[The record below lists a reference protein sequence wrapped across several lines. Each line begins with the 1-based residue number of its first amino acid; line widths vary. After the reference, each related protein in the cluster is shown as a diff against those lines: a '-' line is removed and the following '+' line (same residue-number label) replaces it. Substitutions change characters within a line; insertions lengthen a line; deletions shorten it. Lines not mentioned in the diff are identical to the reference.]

1 MGILH
6 QQQSEMGACMFDE
19 ILACLDG
26 SPLAETILPLA
37 AGLAGTARARF
48 TLVRIVI
55 DGDDMAADES
65 YLRDRA
71 RPYGAQFKLFTGAD
85 PGEVIVA
92 ELERS
97 PGAIAAMTT
106 HGRTA
111 WAEALLGSVALN
123 VIQNADRPVIVY
135 RSRVADQKAP
145 ETIRTIAVALDGGEF
160 SERIIP
166 AAVELAKVIDANL
179 LLIQVLPVGFSK
191 STGPNLAPGDFLESS
206 YLHAKAVEIE
216 RKYGIEPSW
225 DVLHGEPGDAIPQ
238 YVRGTAKTLLAMT
251 THARSGLQ
259 KVILGSVTADCIRN
273 AGVPMMIY
281 WPHS

>member
-1 MGILH
+1 
-6 QQQSEMGACMFDE
+6 MFDE

-37 AGLAGTARARF
+37 HSLASAARARL
-48 TLVRIVI
+48 TLVRTII
-55 DGDDMAADES
+55 ESDDIAADES
-65 YLRDRA
+65 YLRDCA
-71 RPYGAQFKLFTGAD
+71 HSYGAQFKLLMGAD
-85 PGEVIVA
+85 PGQVIVA
-92 ELERS
+92 ELERN

-111 WAEALLGSVALN
+111 WAEALIGSVALN
-123 VIQNADRPVIVY
+123 IIQNADRPVIVY

-145 ETIRTIAVALDGGEF
+145 DTIRTIAVALDGGEF

-166 AAVELAKVIDANL
+166 AAVELAKVIEANL
-179 LLIQVLPVGFSK
+179 LLIQVLPVEFSK
-191 STGPNLAPGDFLESS
+191 STAPNITPGDFLESS
-206 YLHAKAVEIE
+206 YLHAKAAEID
-216 RKYGIEPSW
+216 RKHGIEPSW

-238 YVRGTAKTLLAMT
+238 YVRGMADTLLAMT

-259 KVILGSVTADCIRN
+259 RAILGSVTADCIRN